1 MKKISNIS
9 KPIIWVVVIL
19 GVIIFAVVMGCW
31 LLFGVLQNYEDVHA
45 PERLYSEHGSY
56 RFNIESISKDILEG
70 KEILYEE
77 VDHELGLEPPE
88 DNKQVGDLSEDE
100 LFHIARSFFE
110 YHWQDGMNDWAL
122 RQITYRALDCEKGMS
137 GMVFAIYDF
146 EKYYENEGKLIMRS
160 NSIQSWDEIIDWWE
174 YAERKDGSHHA
185 IDIDNY
191 TYNATQAF
199 ARVEQK
205 GGETHAIIPRK
216 RAKEFT

>member
-88 DNKQVGDLSEDE
+88 DNKQVGDLSED
-100 LFHIARSFFE
+100 
-110 YHWQDGMNDWAL
+110 
-122 RQITYRALDCEKGMS
+122 
-137 GMVFAIYDF
+137 
-146 EKYYENEGKLIMRS
+146 
-160 NSIQSWDEIIDWWE
+160 
-174 YAERKDGSHHA
+174 
-185 IDIDNY
+185 
-191 TYNATQAF
+191 
-199 ARVEQK
+199 
-205 GGETHAIIPRK
+205 
-216 RAKEFT
+216 